1 MSSSNNKPRAN
12 SPTKSANHQK
22 DALRQDCERCTEW
35 LSEALRS
42 SRPATLL
49 NAMGGNIV
57 KHAKTGNFSIEL
69 GNEKSSGTAQRNGP
83 VLFSATTKNK
93 EFPVSSSLSAG
104 PDSRI
109 VLLGS
114 SADSQRDASVSID
127 NSSIATATSSAAQRE
142 RQIQTSNVLSRL
154 SSQKIT
160 PQLDEAMEVQCTV
173 CGSDGAEGAARA
185 FVKGPNPVAVVLC
198 ANRLHSQSEVEE
210 VLVHELMHVYDVRIK
225 EMDLRNCQQ
234 LAYSEVRAA
243 REAECHGS
251 SRFFKSICVKDR
263 ATVATKNMFPS
274 QGKDCVRA
282 VFESAMKDDSPFAGS
297 GTKSFFLKAPEN
309 ESKTEPSPSAR

>member
-104 PDSRI
+104 PDPRI

-225 EMDLRNCQQ
+225 EMDLRYVILFCSH
-234 LAYSEVRAA
+234 L
-243 REAECHGS
+243 
-251 SRFFKSICVKDR
+251 KDR
-263 ATVATKNMFPS
+263 T
-274 QGKDCVRA
+274 
-282 VFESAMKDDSPFAGS
+282 
-297 GTKSFFLKAPEN
+297 LI
-309 ESKTEPSPSAR
+309 